1 MASDGY
7 PAKYETGFPMTIP
20 EKLPHDAEVF
30 VAGAKL
36 EDGKLL
42 TAGGRVLGV
51 TAVADDLKT
60 AIDYA
65 YDAVKEVKFENARC
79 RSDIGQRALKALK

>member
-1 MASDGY
+1 
-7 PAKYETGFPMTIP
+7 MTD
-20 EKLPHDAEVF
+20 EVAPHVF

-51 TAVADDLKT
+51 TATADTLEG
-60 AIDYA
+60 AIACA
-65 YDAVKEVKFENARC
+65 YKNTESVSFENAYMR
-79 RSDIGQRALKALK
+79 RDIGKRALMAKKG

>member
-1 MASDGY
+1 MSEE
-7 PAKYETGFPMTIP
+7 AKKTTY
-20 EKLPHDAEVF
+20 

-51 TAVADDLKT
+51 TATADNLKD
-60 AIDYA
+60 ALKEA
-65 YDAVKEVKFENARC
+65 YRLVQGVTFENAYC
-79 RSDIGQRALKALK
+79 RKDIGKKALSVLEEQ